1 MREFCW
7 FYFFKYQSNYTIKK
21 NKKTPIDIVIFYS
34 TLKLK
39 ILLWKQK
46 INNLTLIICA
56 KNSAKN
62 N

>member
-56 KNSAKN
+56 KNN
-62 N
+62 

>member
-34 TLKLK
+34 MFKLK

-56 KNSAKN
+56 KNN
-62 N
+62 